1 MGKTLA
7 AQAFSEVKNLAFF
20 AIFLMKFKGMPK
32 NFFYKGCPISYKRLV
47 IIFVSAIIDC
57 MENLFNIVTL
67 KKDFLASIIVFLIA
81 MPLAIGIS
89 IACGLPVYSGLIAA
103 IIGGIVVGAFSGNS
117 LQVSGPAAGLILII
131 VDIIQTQGIDKLFF
145 IIFVVGLLQITFG
158 LFSLGKWFR
167 AISPAII
174 QGMLA
179 GIGISIFL
187 SQFHIMLDSKPQN
200 TFFANIA
207 DLFSVIYNSVLPFD
221 GSQHHHAAFIGIMT
235 IGIIVLWNNIPDK
248 RFKLIPSAL
257 VAVIAASLMAAFW
270 HFDIHYISLGHNFW
284 SDVKLMNLSDFKY
297 IFDGKIL
304 FSALIITF
312 IASAETLLTSNA
324 IDKMC
329 ERSKTDYNKEIIAQ
343 GIGNSLSGLVGGLPL
358 TGVIVRS
365 AANIN
370 AEAQTRLSTML
381 HGFWILLFVSFY
393 PQLLNCIPQAA
404 LAAILVY
411 TGFKLVDIGAAKNLY
426 RLSKGEFLIYMITLV
441 SILFTNLFEGILIG
455 FGAALA
461 KSVFKILRVNI
472 RVEDETNRTVV
483 KLSGNIIFLQ
493 LPQLIEV
500 FENLPEDKDIY
511 VCAERLHYID
521 HACVDFIKDWQ
532 EAKGVKDYNVEV
544 DWAKIRRTYPN
555 FKWRNFH
562 KN

>member
-1 MGKTLA
+1 MMNA
-7 AQAFSEVKNLAFF
+7 VNLNS
-20 AIFLMKFKGMPK
+20 I
-32 NFFYKGCPISYKRLV
+32 
-47 IIFVSAIIDC
+47 
-57 MENLFNIVTL
+57 

-89 IACGLPVYSGLIAA
+89 IACGLPVYSGLVAA

-131 VDIIQTQGIDKLFF
+131 VDIIATQGIDKLFL
-145 IIFVVGLLQITFG
+145 IIFIVGLMQVTFG

-200 TFFANIA
+200 TFFESIA
-207 DLFSVIYNSVLPFD
+207 DLCSVIYHSVLPFD
-221 GSQHHHAAFIGIMT
+221 GSQHHHAAFIGILT
-235 IGIIVLWNNIPDK
+235 IGTVILWNNIPNK
-248 RFKLIPSAL
+248 KIQVIPSAL
-257 VAVIAASLMAAFW
+257 VAVILASLVAGLF
-270 HFDIHYISLGHNFW
+270 HFDINYIELGKNFWENVKFISLPT
-284 SDVKLMNLSDFKY
+284 FKNA
-297 IFDGKIL
+297 FDLNIL

-343 GIGNSLSGLVGGLPL
+343 GIGNSLSGLVGGLPI

-370 AEAQTRLSTML
+370 ADAQTRFSTIL
-381 HGFWILLFVSFY
+381 HGIWIVLFVTFF
-393 PQLLNCIPQAA
+393 PQVLNFIPQAS

-411 TGFKLVDIGAAKNLY
+411 TGYKLVDIKAAKNLY
-426 RLSKGEFLIYMITLV
+426 HLSKGEFTIYMITLV

-461 KSVFKILRVNI
+461 KSVFKMLRVHIN
-472 RVEDETNRTVV
+472 VEENEDKNKITV

-493 LPQLIEV
+493 LPQLIEI
-500 FENLPEDKDIY
+500 FEHLPEGKNIY
-511 VCAERLHYID
+511 ICADRLHFID
-521 HACVDFIKDWQ
+521 HACVDFIRDW
-532 EAKGVKDYNVEV
+532 ELAKSCGDSEIQV
-544 DWAKIRRTYPN
+544 DWPRIRRSYPN
-555 FKWRNFH
+555 FKWRKFH

>member
-1 MGKTLA
+1 MMNNIL
-7 AQAFSEVKNLAFF
+7 
-20 AIFLMKFKGMPK
+20 
-32 NFFYKGCPISYKRLV
+32 NFTS
-47 IIFVSAIIDC
+47 
-57 MENLFNIVTL
+57 M
-67 KKDFLASIIVFLIA
+67 KKDLLASVIVFLIA

-89 IACGLPVYSGLIAA
+89 IACGLPVYSGLISA

-131 VDIIQTQGIDKLFF
+131 TDIIATQGVEKLFM
-145 IIFVVGLLQITFG
+145 IIFIVGLMQITFG

-187 SQFHIMLDSKPQN
+187 SQFHIMLDSKPKN
-200 TFFANIA
+200 TFIENIS
-207 DLFSVIYNSVLPFD
+207 DLLRVLYNSVLPFD
-221 GSQHHHAAFIGIMT
+221 GSQHHIACFIGILT
-235 IGIIVLWNNIPDK
+235 IGTVILWNNIPNK
-248 RFKLIPSAL
+248 KFKVIPAAL
-257 VAVIAASLMAAFW
+257 VAVILAAIVAAIF
-270 HFDIHYISLGHNFW
+270 HLDVINYIEVGSNFW
-284 SDVKLMNLSDFKY
+284 KNVNLINLETFK
-297 IFDGKIL
+297 FAFAPKIL
-304 FSALIITF
+304 LSALIITF

-343 GIGNSLSGLVGGLPL
+343 GIGNSLSGLVGGLPI

-370 AEAQTRLSTML
+370 ADAQSRFSTIM
-381 HGFWILLFVSFY
+381 HGFWIVLFVTFF
-393 PQLLNCIPQAA
+393 PQVLNYIPQAA

-411 TGFKLVDIGAAKNLY
+411 TGYKLVDVQEAKKLY
-426 RLSKGEFLIYMITLV
+426 RLSKGEFAIYMITLV

-461 KSVFKILRVNI
+461 KSVFKLLRVHI
-472 RVEDETNRTVV
+472 YIEDENENKKIV

-493 LPQLIEV
+493 LPQLIDI
-500 FENLPEDKDIY
+500 FDNLPEDKDIY
-511 VCAERLHYID
+511 VCADRLHFID
-521 HACVDFIKDWQ
+521 HACADFIRDW
-532 EAKGVKDYNVEV
+532 EAGRKNNKFTTEV
-544 DWAKIRRTYPN
+544 DWKSIRRTYPN
-555 FKWRNFH
+555 FKWKNFH
-562 KN
+562 KE